1 MKLKGSAWI
10 AWIFLLP
17 SLLTIGLA
25 LFYPLAKEIRYSLI
39 DHHGQMTFQHYIE
52 LFGTFFSSNS
62 IFRDVIFQTLAW
74 TVINLFLQFTIGL
87 VLALL
92 LYRIR
97 KGRKMYQTLLMIPW
111 VVPSF
116 VGAYAWL
123 WLFHDRFGFMNQ
135 VLHKVRLPIFHWLD
149 DGTITML
156 VVIMVNVWIGVPFM
170 MITFLGGLRS
180 IPTSLYEVARIEG
193 ASSWQ
198 QLTHITLPLLRPV
211 AATATAL
218 GMIWTFNM
226 FNVIYIVSGGG
237 PANSTET
244 LITYTYQEMFQ
255 NGNIGIA
262 STYGVVILSFL
273 IAVTLYY
280 RRVLKANQNEGM
292 YY

>member
-1 MKLKGSAWI
+1 MKYKGSAWI

-17 SLLTIGLA
+17 SLLTIGLV
-25 LFYPLAKEIRYSLI
+25 LFYPLAKEIRYSFN
-39 DHHGQMTFQHYIE
+39 DHHGQFSFQHYIE
-52 LFGTFFSSNS
+52 LFGSFFSSNS
-62 IFRDVIFQTLAW
+62 VFRDVIFQTIAW

-87 VLALL
+87 ILALL
-92 LYRIR
+92 LNRIR
-97 KGRKMYQTLLMIPW
+97 KGRAIYQTLLMIPW

-135 VLHKVRLPIFHWLD
+135 ALHKIRLPIFHWLD
-149 DGTITML
+149 NGTVTML

-170 MITFLGGLRS
+170 MMTFLGGLRS
-180 IPTSLYEVARIEG
+180 IPKSLYEAARMEG
-193 ASSWQ
+193 ASPWQ
-198 QLTHITLPLLRPV
+198 QLTNITLPLLRPI

-226 FNVIYIVSGGG
+226 FNVIYIVSSGG

-244 LITYTYQEMFQ
+244 LVTYTYQEAFQ

-262 STYGVVILSFL
+262 STYGVVILSFV
-273 IAVTLYY
+273 IAFTLYY
-280 RRVLKANQNEGM
+280 QRVWKANQNEGM
-292 YY
+292 Y